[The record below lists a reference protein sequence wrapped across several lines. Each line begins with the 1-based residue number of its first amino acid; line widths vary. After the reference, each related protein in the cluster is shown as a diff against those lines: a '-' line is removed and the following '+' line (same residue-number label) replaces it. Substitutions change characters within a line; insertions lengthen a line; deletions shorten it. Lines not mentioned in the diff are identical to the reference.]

1 MEYFFCAKDIPGE
14 NNFMPKSI
22 VGGFGSGNVEEIFLS
37 SDKPVLYHGQPV
49 GIILATTFQLA
60 NQAAKKVKIT
70 YRKPET
76 GNTSMSSPCRPHSIH

>member
-1 MEYFFCAKDIPGE
+1 MEHFFSAKDIPGE

-37 SDKPVLYHGQPV
+37 SDKPVLYNGQPV
-49 GIILATTFQLA
+49 GVILATTFQLA
-60 NQAAKKVKIT
+60 NEAVKKVKIT

-76 GNTSMSSPCRPHSIH
+76 SECSAVNQIFNFL